1 MFNNTLYDKYI
12 STFSE
17 VTSEIPTE
25 FKKHNFMVLDEVI
38 KNDCYNIK
46 KLVKQSKTYDILI
59 DVGSNIGTVSLMF
72 LTNNLCNYAYC
83 VEGTKLFSDIHKTI
97 IKDYNY
103 NNKNYIDEKF
113 INSNSCDWISNI
125 IEKNKGK
132 RIFLKMDIEGY
143 EYYLLED
150 LFNKNL
156 FKYISDFVI
165 EIHDNHQLPDIDTN
179 LNIQKYKWVEPY
191 KDNIRKNRKKLEELK
206 NKISI
211 EMGKD
216 LYGIEN
222 FELGQTYNYILGVLK
237 SY

>member
-1 MFNNTLYDKYI
+1 M
-12 STFSE
+12 
-17 VTSEIPTE
+17 
-25 FKKHNFMVLDEVI
+25 
-38 KNDCYNIK
+38 
-46 KLVKQSKTYDILI
+46 KQSKTYDILI

-83 VEGTKLFSDIHKTI
+83 VEGRKLFSDIHKTI

-191 KDNIRKNRKKLEELK
+191 RENISINRKKLEELK

-211 EMGKD
+211 ELGKD
-216 LYGIEN
+216 LHGIEG